1 MTPENKASLD
11 TYNKTASTLAGI
23 YNHLASRIVLPGLE
37 ERLPV
42 SAPGKILSAL
52 DLGCGSGRDAFWLAR
67 DKGFDVVAID
77 GSEEMIRLARQEKA
91 NPAILY
97 MVDVLPGI
105 ERVKA
110 TGKKFDVVLMSAV
123 WMHLN
128 KDERQILADNLADIT
143 NKNAL
148 IYISLR
154 DGPSP
159 ADRPM
164 FPVSVKEVR
173 EIALSRDMDFE
184 HLGRVEDR
192 QGRGQVFWEYVTL
205 KPSLRA

>member
-1 MTPENKASLD
+1 MTPENKTSLAA
-11 TYNKTASTLAGI
+11 YNKTASMLAGI
-23 YNHLASRIVLPGLE
+23 YNQLASGTVLPGLE

-42 SAPGKILSAL
+42 SAAGKTLSAL
-52 DLGCGSGRDAFWLAR
+52 DLGCGAGRDAYWLAQ

-77 GSEEMIRLARQEKA
+77 GSEEMIRLARQEKMH
-91 NPAILY
+91 PAILY

-105 ERVKA
+105 ERVKS

-128 KDERQILADNLADIT
+128 GEERQILVDNLAGIT
-143 NKNAL
+143 NEHAL

-164 FPVSVKEVR
+164 FPVSVEEVR
-173 EIALSRDMDFE
+173 DIALNRHMDFE
-184 HLGRVEDR
+184 HLGRVEDK
-192 QGRGQVFWEYVTL
+192 QGRGRVFWEYVTL
-205 KPSLRA
+205 KL